1 MASLSL
7 RGIYKKYPG
16 GVVAVSD
23 VNLEIRDKEFIVLVG
38 PSGCGKSTTLRMIA
52 GLEEISDGELY
63 IDDRLVN
70 DIPPAYPADKERL
83 VLIGLT
89 LTPNAD
95 PEDRV
100 RRFCSEL
107 YPDRAANVALFIDG
121 PAGTDAENQI
131 KEILAQAGTH
141 LIDEPYYV
149 KCGIFGKKIT
159 LEERQHIVDWAR
171 HMQDVVISMNGA
183 K

>member
-1 MASLSL
+1 MKMRVMYSS
-7 RGIYKKYPG
+7 KKG
-16 GVVAVSD
+16 
-23 VNLEIRDKEFIVLVG
+23 KLVTYAEAIG
-38 PSGCGKSTTLRMIA
+38 AACGC
-52 GLEEISDGELY
+52 
-63 IDDRLVN
+63 LVN

-89 LTPNAD
+89 LNGE
-95 PEDRV
+95 PEDKV

-121 PAGTDAENQI
+121 EKDSEGEQQV
-131 KEILAQAGTH
+131 KEILRTAGTYV
-141 LIDEPYYV
+141 IEDTYYV
-149 KCGIFGKKIT
+149 KCGRFGKKIT

-171 HMQDVVISMNGA
+171 KMQNVVIERNGA